1 MELFREKV
9 VKKVVTLIESPRITA
24 ELQTDKDMGVY
35 FYTIYLNFVNILD
48 VDSFRKEMSF
58 ILKETEVEEVFRKK
72 KLKLEDVFA
81 KYINDKDGENE
92 ETRLDAEKIANAYV
106 QLIKAE
112 KQFT

>member
-9 VKKVVTLIESPRITA
+9 VKKVVTLIESPTITA
-24 ELQTDKDMGVY
+24 ELQTDSELGVS
-35 FYTIYLNFVNILD
+35 FYTIYLSFVNILD
-48 VDSFRKEMSF
+48 AKLFRKEMSF
-58 ILKETEVEEVFRKK
+58 ILKGAEVEDIFTNK

-92 ETRLDAEKIANAYV
+92 ETRLEAEKIANAYV

-112 KQFT
+112 KRFV